1 MSSKKLFAVAA
12 VLLTMCVLAHPALAQ
27 HSVGG
32 CADSSPENPTV
43 ILAGM
48 ASGAYGLSE
57 LRRRFRARRQ
67 PRTK

>member
-1 MSSKKLFAVAA
+1 MSSKKFVIATLL
-12 VLLTMCVLAHPALAQ
+12 LLTACVFAHPALAQ

-67 PRTK
+67 SRSK